1 MGIDYESMKVYGR
14 DINII
19 DEKKFI
25 ELFFKLTNPTGDFS
39 LLGEDELNDYINDK
53 ACGFIEEDLHLFGKY
68 VSIIKFGNFVAGD
81 TYFYVGYQMQSKNE
95 KLEKR
100 LFGDDIFEKID
111 QEIKDVLKMFESCIE
126 SEDEDEDNIIEDL
139 ELTY

>member
-1 MGIDYESMKVYGR
+1 MGIDYESLKVYGR
-14 DINII
+14 DINIT
-19 DEKKFI
+19 DEEKFN
-25 ELFFKLTNPTGDFS
+25 ELFFKLTNPTGNFS
-39 LLGEDELNDYINDK
+39 LLNQDEIDDYVNDK
-53 ACGFIEEDLHLFGKY
+53 TVGFLEEGLHLFGQY
-68 VSIIKFGNFVAGD
+68 VNIIKFGCFVSDD

-95 KLEKR
+95 KFEKK

-126 SEDEDEDNIIEDL
+126 SEDEDEDNTIEDL

>member
-1 MGIDYESMKVYGR
+1 MGIDYKSMKVYGR
-14 DINII
+14 DINIT
-19 DEKKFI
+19 DEEKFN
-25 ELFFKLTNPTGDFS
+25 ELFFKLTNPIEDFS
-39 LLGEDELNDYINDK
+39 LLNHDEIDDYVDCKI
-53 ACGFIEEDLHLFGKY
+53 AGFLEEEHLFGKY
-68 VSIIKFGNFVAGD
+68 VNIIKFGNFVSGD

-95 KLEKR
+95 KFEKK